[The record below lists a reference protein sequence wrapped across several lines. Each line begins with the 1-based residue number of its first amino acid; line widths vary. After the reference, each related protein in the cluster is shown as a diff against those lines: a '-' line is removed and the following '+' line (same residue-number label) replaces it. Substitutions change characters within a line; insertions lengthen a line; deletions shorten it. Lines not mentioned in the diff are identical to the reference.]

1 MEDCPICARDPTS
14 HSLKKIGM
22 FDEDTVIMYTK
33 PADASR
39 YWDRDGIIVHYDNV
53 LSKIEK
59 KWMWIFDAEGFSY
72 KHMIEIDVA
81 TSLARLISAKY
92 SDSLQKITIINPS
105 FVVNIMLNIVTS
117 FLSKKIQSLI
127 VIDG

>member
-22 FDEDTVIMYTK
+22 LDEDTVIMYTK

-59 KWMWIFDAEGFSY
+59 KWMWIFDADGFSY

-81 TSLARLISAKY
+81 TSLARLISSKY
-92 SDSLQKITIINPS
+92 SESLQKIIIINPS
-105 FVVNIMLNIVTS
+105 FVVTIMLNIVKP

>member
-1 MEDCPICARDPTS
+1 
-14 HSLKKIGM
+14 
-22 FDEDTVIMYTK
+22 MYTK

-81 TSLARLISAKY
+81 TSLARLISSKY

-105 FVVNIMLNIVTS
+105 FLVNIMLTIVTS

>member
-1 MEDCPICARDPTS
+1 
-14 HSLKKIGM
+14 M

-59 KWMWIFDAEGFSY
+59 KWMWIFDADGFSY
-72 KHMIEIDVA
+72 KHIIEIDVA
-81 TSLARLISAKY
+81 TSLARLISSKY
-92 SDSLQKITIINPS
+92 SESLQKIIIINPS
-105 FVVNIMLNIVTS
+105 FVVTIMLNIVKP